1 MQRFLE
7 RLDGLKGSLSLFL
20 ACLKAAFIGED
31 EGSRRAVRNGL
42 KHKGRSQRMTRV
54 VTFQKGR
61 AYWANEGRPI
71 QKND

>member
-31 EGSRRAVRNGL
+31 EVSPRAVRNGL

-54 VTFQKGR
+54 VTF
-61 AYWANEGRPI
+61 
-71 QKND
+71 